1 MIKTVI
7 DITVVDKLETG
18 LSDHQLLLWKISSPP
33 SRHLTDASKVRR
45 WRKLDIAGLERC
57 LLSSPLVD
65 SVALPSMDVDQMVE
79 LYESTLT
86 AALSTS
92 LPVMAPR
99 LYKYRHPWFD
109 AECMRERC
117 RLTSLR
123 RRNAARED
131 IRAVARSYTRLLHTK
146 RRHYYT
152 KRIAEVHHPAR
163 RWKLVSEATGL
174 GGVTGRS
181 AAPTAETYSAF
192 LNEKLNDIC
201 ESTEGAPSPKFMSS
215 TSISE
220 FVQFCPA
227 GFDEVQRL
235 ISSLPGK
242 QCGLDP
248 IPTWL
253 LKRLSHLLLPYL
265 VHLFNKSLSSGQCP
279 RSFKE
284 AQVRPIL
291 KKSTLDPQL
300 PSSYRPISNLSV
312 LSKLLERLVLSRLL
326 THLNNNALLPKTQ
339 SAYRPHHSTETAV
352 LRVVSDIRVALDV
365 GHVSLL
371 LLLDMSAAFDTV
383 DHDILIA
390 RMDKAFAVRQTPL
403 QWFRTYLSG
412 RSQTILSSS
421 SCSAKQLIQS
431 GVPQG
436 SVLGS
441 ILFSLYVS
449 DIAGIVATHGHSS
462 HQYADDTQIY
472 GHCRPEGVPD
482 LVCRVSTCF
491 REIVSWTSSN
501 RLRLNPD
508 KTEAI
513 WFGSP
518 AGCSRIG
525 SPTLQLTG
533 ATIIPSQTVRSLGM
547 YLDSSLT
554 MGPHVGRV
562 AAGCYA
568 KLRVLKEA
576 KPFVPHNIFI
586 SLIVQLI
593 LSKLDYCNSLLV
605 NASCRNLNTLQ
616 AVMNTAARLIYG
628 RRSSDHIT
636 PLLMDLHWLRI
647 PDRITFKILLL
658 VYRAATGSAPQYLTE
673 LLTSTSA
680 IPGRASLRSSNNRTL
695 VVPRSR
701 TVRQGDRTF
710 YVCGPR
716 IWNSL
721 PTEVRVAP
729 TIEHFKKLLKTY
741 LFSRSS

>member
-1 MIKTVI
+1 MALIPYQPGFSRDFPIYYFLISYIYLINRYLQVNFLVPSRRHKFDPYLKNLHLIHNYLHHTDQFPISACFQSFWSALFSAV
-7 DITVVDKLETG
+7 
-18 LSDHQLLLWKISSPP
+18 SSP
-33 SRHLTDASKVRR
+33 
-45 WRKLDIAGLERC
+45 I
-57 LLSSPLVD
+57 
-65 SVALPSMDVDQMVE
+65 
-79 LYESTLT
+79 STT
-86 AALSTS
+86 MHYS
-92 LPVMAPR
+92 PR
-99 LYKYRHPWFD
+99 L
-109 AECMRERC
+109 
-117 RLTSLR
+117 S
-123 RRNAARED
+123 
-131 IRAVARSYTRLLHTK
+131 
-146 RRHYYT
+146 
-152 KRIAEVHHPAR
+152 
-163 RWKLVSEATGL
+163 
-174 GGVTGRS
+174 
-181 AAPTAETYSAF
+181 
-192 LNEKLNDIC
+192 
-201 ESTEGAPSPKFMSS
+201 
-215 TSISE
+215 
-220 FVQFCPA
+220 Q
-227 GFDEVQRL
+227 
-235 ISSLPGK
+235 
-242 QCGLDP
+242 
-248 IPTWL
+248 
-253 LKRLSHLLLPYL
+253 
-265 VHLFNKSLSSGQCP
+265 
-279 RSFKE
+279 
-284 AQVRPIL
+284 
-291 KKSTLDPQL
+291 
-300 PSSYRPISNLSV
+300 
-312 LSKLLERLVLSRLL
+312 
-326 THLNNNALLPKTQ
+326 
-339 SAYRPHHSTETAV
+339 HHSTETAV

-390 RMDKAFAVRQTPL
+390 RLYKTFAVRQTPL
-403 QWFRTYLSG
+403 QLFRTYLSG

-436 SVLGS
+436 SVLGP

-449 DIAGIVATHGHSS
+449 DIAGIVAAHGLSS

-593 LSKLDYCNSLLV
+593 LSKLDYCNSILV

-647 PDRITFKILLL
+647 PENHLQNPPF
-658 VYRAATGSAPQYLTE
+658 
-673 LLTSTSA
+673 
-680 IPGRASLRSSNNRTL
+680 SLQSRRRQRSSI
-695 VVPRSR
+695 PH
-701 TVRQGDRTF
+701 RTF
-710 YVCGPR
+710 DKYICYPR
-716 IWNSL
+716 
-721 PTEVRVAP
+721 
-729 TIEHFKKLLKTY
+729 
-741 LFSRSS
+741 